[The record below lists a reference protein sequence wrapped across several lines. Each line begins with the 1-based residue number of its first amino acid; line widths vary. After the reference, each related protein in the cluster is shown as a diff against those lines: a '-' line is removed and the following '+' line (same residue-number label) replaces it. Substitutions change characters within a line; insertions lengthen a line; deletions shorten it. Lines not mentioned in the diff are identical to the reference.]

1 MTDPTNFMKM
11 FFPSISL
18 YSMTP
23 VSEEKEE
30 KDEGLNAYHVP
41 VTGLVTLGIFFFHLV
56 LSIVWIFFFLS
67 LFYQ

>member
-41 VTGLVTLGIFFFHLV
+41 VTGLVTLGIFF
-56 LSIVWIFFFLS
+56 SI
-67 LFYQ
+67 